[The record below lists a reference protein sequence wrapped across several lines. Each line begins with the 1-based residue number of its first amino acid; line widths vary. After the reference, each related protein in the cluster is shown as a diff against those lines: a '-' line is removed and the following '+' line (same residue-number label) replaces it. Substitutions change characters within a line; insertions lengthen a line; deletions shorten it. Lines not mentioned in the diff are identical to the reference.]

1 MSHKST
7 RNRISI
13 SISISRLPAKS
24 YHRRLRAM
32 RRKIEQDQIDAITN
46 RLIGAAPPKG
56 YELWRGVTPIH
67 FLHQAD
73 YAQMETRMMAAFA
86 NSVSVQNPVTSGK
99 FPETKQYTPKR

>member
-7 RNRISI
+7 RNR
-13 SISISRLPAKS
+13 ISISRLPAKS

-32 RRKIEQDQIDAITN
+32 RRKIEQKQIDTITN
-46 RLIGAAPPKG
+46 RLIGAPPNG

-73 YAQMETRMMAAFA
+73 YAQMETRTMAAILA